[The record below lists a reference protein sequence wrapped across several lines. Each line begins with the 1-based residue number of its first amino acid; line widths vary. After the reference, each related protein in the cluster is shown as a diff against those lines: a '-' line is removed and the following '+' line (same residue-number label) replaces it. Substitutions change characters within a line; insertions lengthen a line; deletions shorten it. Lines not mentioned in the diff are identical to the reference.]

1 MHPVVRS
8 LSLSLSRTPLCY
20 PCRRIT
26 NRRFPQPRRT
36 FSRTCP
42 RASSGD
48 IDKSE
53 GAVANE
59 DGAAESEA
67 SRAEDESEKDS
78 STALSIPPVKDL
90 AHYGS
95 AARRSKRSKAQT
107 EVTPSV
113 RIPEWFIDNNVRPVE
128 ESGRSPIALLTWS
141 ADRAEYVDPA
151 ERAQIDPNVAP
162 GIVEPLAPD
171 ENEASATDADPA
183 RHVRYYVDFSQW
195 NELVSTSRGLLRLTT
210 PFVAEDVASRKNHL
224 ILHYAG
230 EGGDY
235 LLDELVQKLAVE
247 LRADTVLLD
256 ALDIGDLACDPHN
269 TNLSE
274 DAADDRRL
282 LSYDVYQRDEGYGS
296 ELRREEEQAVESD
309 EQEEQQ
315 DGSAGSIRPGG
326 HTIFLDVRGSP
337 LDLSNEQPWRGRR
350 SQSHASPPGSVL
362 SNLGSFF
369 AGKGTSEV
377 ARSKA
382 AERRLAPLIEA
393 LLAGPFLKRTMRNG
407 GQADVNSTKT
417 SPPLRTVQVEPSL
430 ILQIRDIKI
439 LQQTAFG
446 RKFLNVLYEQIQS
459 RRRGGQ
465 RVMIV
470 GTDTFPKAEQYS
482 ATNIRT
488 LQSEPPGNISRT
500 MIITPVIP
508 SQDAGLTLRQ
518 DKQSRTRAINLR
530 HLWQMLS
537 IKLPGLY
544 GTEQLLKKWASLSE
558 DFSIDRFSAFH
569 LHGVDR
575 LWTFDQVHR
584 LSTMIV
590 GHLET
595 DSTASVE
602 DCVNQACK
610 ALRASDNAKFGWT
623 ERQKVSRI
631 KSKPDIERSSE
642 SQRLEK
648 IRKKLSRYEK
658 KLVGGVIEPEK
669 ITTTFDHVHAPL
681 DTIEAL
687 KTLTTLSLVR
697 PEAFKYGVLASDK
710 IPGLLLYGPPGTG
723 KTLLAK
729 AVAKESGATVLE
741 VSGAELN
748 DMYVGEGEKNVKAL
762 FSLAKKLTP
771 CVVFI
776 DEADAVF
783 SARGGGQRRVSH
795 RELLNQFLR
804 EWDGMSNDSGSAFI
818 MVATNRPFD
827 LDDAVLRRLP
837 RRLLVDLPSEADR
850 LEILKIHLREE
861 MLAKDVSLASIA
873 SRTPFYSGSDLKNLS
888 VAAALNCV
896 QEENEQAKKH
906 SGEECFEHAE
916 TRTLTAAH
924 FERALEDISASISE
938 DMSSLK
944 EIKKFD
950 EQFGDKRGRKK
961 KSPKWGFNTAAE
973 ADKVLDT
980 IKVRN

>member
-1 MHPVVRS
+1 
-8 LSLSLSRTPLCY
+8 
-20 PCRRIT
+20 
-26 NRRFPQPRRT
+26 
-36 FSRTCP
+36 
-42 RASSGD
+42 
-48 IDKSE
+48 
-53 GAVANE
+53 
-59 DGAAESEA
+59 
-67 SRAEDESEKDS
+67 
-78 STALSIPPVKDL
+78 
-90 AHYGS
+90 
-95 AARRSKRSKAQT
+95 
-107 EVTPSV
+107 
-113 RIPEWFIDNNVRPVE
+113 
-128 ESGRSPIALLTWS
+128 
-141 ADRAEYVDPA
+141 
-151 ERAQIDPNVAP
+151 
-162 GIVEPLAPD
+162 
-171 ENEASATDADPA
+171 
-183 RHVRYYVDFSQW
+183 
-195 NELVSTSRGLLRLTT
+195 
-210 PFVAEDVASRKNHL
+210 
-224 ILHYAG
+224 
-230 EGGDY
+230 
-235 LLDELVQKLAVE
+235 
-247 LRADTVLLD
+247 
-256 ALDIGDLACDPHN
+256 
-269 TNLSE
+269 
-274 DAADDRRL
+274 
-282 LSYDVYQRDEGYGS
+282 
-296 ELRREEEQAVESD
+296 
-309 EQEEQQ
+309 
-315 DGSAGSIRPGG
+315 
-326 HTIFLDVRGSP
+326 
-337 LDLSNEQPWRGRR
+337 
-350 SQSHASPPGSVL
+350 
-362 SNLGSFF
+362 
-369 AGKGTSEV
+369 
-377 ARSKA
+377 
-382 AERRLAPLIEA
+382 
-393 LLAGPFLKRTMRNG
+393 
-407 GQADVNSTKT
+407 
-417 SPPLRTVQVEPSL
+417 
-430 ILQIRDIKI
+430 
-439 LQQTAFG
+439 
-446 RKFLNVLYEQIQS
+446 
-459 RRRGGQ
+459 
-465 RVMIV
+465 MII

-482 ATNIRT
+482 APNIRT

-500 MIITPVIP
+500 MVITPVIP

-544 GTEQLLKKWASLSE
+544 GTEQLQEKWASLSQNL
-558 DFSIDRFSAFH
+558 SIDRFSALH

-584 LSTMIV
+584 LGMMIV
-590 GHLET
+590 GHLEL

-602 DCVNQACK
+602 DCVNQACE
-610 ALRASDNAKFGWT
+610 ALRASDNAKFAWT

-642 SQRLEK
+642 SQRLDK

-658 KLVGGVIEPEK
+658 KLVGGVIEPDK

-804 EWDGMSNDSGSAFI
+804 EWDGMSNDAGSAFI

-861 MLAKDVSLASIA
+861 LLAKDVSLATIA

-916 TRTLTAAH
+916 TRTLTVAH

-980 IKVRN
+980 IKVRS